1 MMELYQILK
10 QERFSYLKLLNKKAN
25 LKRIVSTVDS
35 AETPDVYNYIPPN
48 TFLVTTGMI
57 YKDKQKSLSDLI
69 EKLDRIGTSALAIK
83 LGRFIEEI
91 DEEVIATCDRLNF
104 PLLLIP
110 EDMTLGDV
118 LLQILSY
125 IWDNKNDELS
135 YAFNMQKRYYN
146 LALRDS
152 SVSVLIKS
160 LSHTLEK
167 DIALIDP
174 FGNIKYLANEE
185 TKKHYKR
192 PIRNIIEKISKNP
205 RSTTNVDIVIEDF
218 QGKDMN
224 ISIYPINISHYY
236 PYYLIIFHSE
246 DLAFP
251 ISKMVIEQATL
262 VLAFTLYKD
271 LRVSYNMIIDRE
283 SFIKDLLS
291 LDTFKG
297 LSNPQ
302 IVSIGQK
309 YGLALEKSYKTI
321 LVSIENLKKLSPSFS
336 YRDELY
342 TLIYEWLNRKVN
354 KDLSKVALFPNR
366 EDYRFI
372 LVVQGDEENLE
383 DHLKSFRIILKKT
396 LRLNMVFSMGESTS
410 LLEDLKYSYREAR
423 EAILNGE
430 TRNDVEFIKY
440 YTPVET
446 GDLFRFIPKIQGEI
460 FSKSIL
466 KTLADPQT
474 QSQED
479 LRETLKTYLDLS
491 YDITKTA
498 EKLFIHRNTVS
509 YRIKRCEEIL
519 GNSLD
524 DPEFNLGLRLSLVL
538 TEK

>member
-1 MMELYQILK
+1 MIKLFNILE
-10 QERFSYLKLLNKKAN
+10 QERFSYFKILNNKVN
-25 LKRIVSTVDS
+25 LDRGVSTVDS

-57 YKDKQKSLSDLI
+57 YKDNQKSLSLLI
-69 EKLDRIGTSALAIK
+69 EKLDQIGTSALAIK
-83 LGRFIEEI
+83 LGRFITEV
-91 DEEVIATCDRLNF
+91 DPEVIATCDRLGF

-110 EDMTLGDV
+110 ENMTLGDI

-125 IWDNKNDELS
+125 VWDNKNDELS
-135 YAFNMQKRYYN
+135 YAFNIQKKFYD
-146 LALRDS
+146 LALKDS
-152 SVSVLIKS
+152 SVNVLVKS
-160 LSHTLEK
+160 LSHTLKK

-174 FGNIKYLANEE
+174 FGNISCLSNEE
-185 TKKHYKR
+185 NKKYYKR
-192 PIRNIIEKISKNP
+192 SIRNIIEKISENP
-205 RSTTNVDIVIEDF
+205 RSTTNFDRTIKDYED
-218 QGKDMN
+218 KDMN

-236 PYYLIIFHSE
+236 PYYLIVFHSE

-262 VLAFTLYKD
+262 VLAFKLYKD
-271 LRVSYNMIIDRE
+271 LRASYNTIIDRE
-283 SFIKDLLS
+283 SFVKDLLS

-302 IVSIGQK
+302 IVAIGYK
-309 YGLALEKSYKTI
+309 YGLILASSYKAI
-321 LVSIENLKKLSPSFS
+321 LMSIRDLDELSSRFS

-342 TLIYEWLNRKVN
+342 TLIYEWLNRKIN
-354 KDLSKVALFPNR
+354 KDLNNVALFPNR

-372 LVVQGDEENLE
+372 LVVQNDSKDIEEY
-383 DHLKSFRIILKKT
+383 LKSFRTILKKT
-396 LRLNMVFSMGESTS
+396 LRLDTVFSMGENTS

-423 EAILNGE
+423 EAVLNGE
-430 TRNDVEFIKY
+430 TRNNIDYIKY
-440 YTPVET
+440 YTPIET
-446 GDLFRFIPKIQGEI
+446 GDLFRFIPKTQGEI

-466 KTLADPQT
+466 KTLASPET
-474 QSQED
+474 QSQKD
-479 LRETLKTYLDLS
+479 LRETLKVYLDLS

-509 YRIKRCEEIL
+509 YRIKKCEEIL
-519 GNSLD
+519 GKPLD